1 MSEKVVRIKALT
13 IVLALIM
20 TLTGCGEKP
29 DQPPSVNRK
38 KIEFDFSLLDENGFR
53 GSETGKVSVSYE
65 FCIPDNEE
73 SRRQVREIDPGIQ
86 FMPGSRGRIGA
97 GEGQCLCVG
106 ETGHK
111 DYRRIFS
118 QLAALPFVER
128 IIECHFE

>member
-1 MSEKVVRIKALT
+1 
-13 IVLALIM
+13 ALIISFLLV
-20 TLTGCGEKP
+20 TFLTGCGEKP
-29 DQPPSVNRK
+29 DQTISVNGK
-38 KIEFDFSLLDENGFR
+38 KIEFDLSLLDSSGLR
-53 GSETGKVSVSYE
+53 GSQSGKVSLSYE
-65 FCIPDNEE
+65 FSIPDNEE
-73 SRRQVREIDPGIQ
+73 SRRRVKEIDPGIQ

-111 DYRRIFS
+111 DFRRILS